1 MSRPAHMKE
10 WSLKAHSEPTA
21 PSPRDRDLLIR
32 GARVLDPASAHDAV
46 GDVLLRDGAV
56 AAIGRSIE
64 AAAGVTVIDA
74 RGQWLLPGLVDLCA
88 RFREPGQ
95 THKATFASETR
106 AAQAAGV
113 TEVLI
118 PPDTL
123 PAIDTP
129 AMLIRLQR
137 IAQQIGGLDVRI
149 LGALTKGLGGDA
161 LAELSALKGAG
172 AVGASNALAPVRDSL
187 IARRALEYANG
198 LDLTTH
204 VFAQDTTLAAGGCV
218 HEGPVG
224 TRLGLAP
231 IPAAAEVAALRFW
244 ISLVEDTGARV
255 HFCRL
260 STARGIELMESALAR
275 QLPVS
280 ADVAMHQ
287 LFLTDQDV
295 DGFNAL
301 CHVQPPLRTAADRDA
316 LRGAVRDGIVGA
328 ICSDHQ
334 PHEADAKINPFPLT
348 EPGVS
353 ALETL
358 VPLMLALIDDG
369 VLSPLSAVE
378 RLSLGPATIA
388 GTEGGR
394 IAVGAPANLCL
405 IDPKLQ
411 YRLDPARFF
420 SAGRNTPFADHP
432 VHGRVLRTLHR
443 GIEVYRA
450 AESAGQRSAAT
461 RLS

>member
-1 MSRPAHMKE
+1 MKE
-10 WSLKAHSEPTA
+10 WSLKAHSESVPTLPEGRA
-21 PSPRDRDLLIR
+21 LLIR
-32 GARVLDPASAHDAV
+32 GARILDPASAHDGV
-46 GDVLLRDGAV
+46 GDVLLRDGKI
-56 AAIGRSIE
+56 AAIGQHLE
-64 AAAGVTVIDA
+64 AATDVTILNA

-95 THKATFASETR
+95 THKASFASETR

-113 TEVLI
+113 TEVVI
-118 PPDTL
+118 PPDTS

-137 IAQQIGGLDVRI
+137 IAQQIGGLDVRV
-149 LGALTKGLGGDA
+149 LGALTKGLGGEA
-161 LAELSALKGAG
+161 LAEMSALKGAG
-172 AVGASNALAPVRDSL
+172 AVGFSNALAPVRDSL

-204 VFAQDTTLAAGGCV
+204 VFAQDATLAAGGCV

-224 TRLGLAP
+224 TRLGLSP

-244 ISLVEDTGARV
+244 ISLVEDTGARI

-260 STARGIELMESALAR
+260 STARGVELMESALAR
-275 QLPVS
+275 NLPIS

-316 LRGAVRDGIVGA
+316 LRAAVREGTIAA
-328 ICSDHQ
+328 ICSDHK
-334 PHEADAKINPFPLT
+334 PHEADAKINPFPMT

-353 ALETL
+353 SLETM
-358 VPLMLALIDDG
+358 VPLALALIDDG

-378 RLSLGPATIA
+378 RLCLGPATIA
-388 GTEGGR
+388 GTDGGR
-394 IAVGAPANLCL
+394 LAVGGTANLCL
-405 IDPKLQ
+405 IDPKAQ
-411 YRLDPARFF
+411 YRIDPEKFL
-420 SAGRNTPFADHP
+420 SAGRHTPFAERT
-432 VHGRVLRTLHR
+432 VRGRVLRTFHR
-443 GIEVYRA
+443 GIEVFHTADSSGR
-450 AESAGQRSAAT
+450 RSTPT
-461 RLS
+461 RLG